1 MDLTVPQRLGV
12 SLWNGNTPAHPIR
25 GLLQAH
31 GFINSDNV
39 IDMYRMVDRFL
50 GEHLAVWQMEH
61 TA

>member
-1 MDLTVPQRLGV
+1 MATHRHIPLEKFFRPPTRTEASRP
-12 SLWNGNTPAHPIR
+12 N
-25 GLLQAH
+25 